1 MDVVLKLR
9 IALDNGSIL
18 FGPGSEELFT
28 LISETGSVSQ
38 AARKMGLSL
47 SKAWKIVKDTEEV
60 YGSPLVI
67 CSQGG
72 KGGGKSVL
80 TDDAVEL
87 VEKYRTL
94 RLHTEKE
101 ANRKAKE
108 LLLETGLSLGEICA
122 ACGFQGQSYFTKAFR
137 ERTGTTPGKFREGK

>member
-67 CSQGG
+67 CSFRGD
-72 KGGGKSVL
+72 SSMYML
-80 TDDAVEL
+80 STPLASA
-87 VEKYRTL
+87 TL
-94 RLHTEKE
+94 CLP
-101 ANRKAKE
+101 
-108 LLLETGLSLGEICA
+108 S
-122 ACGFQGQSYFTKAFR
+122 
-137 ERTGTTPGKFREGK
+137 